1 MMNGQKKFFNI
12 AGPVIPGKH
21 YLLPLR
27 LDYKKVHELIN
38 YSYYFILHAPRQTG
52 KTSAIFQ
59 LITRL
64 MEENSYT
71 ILYVNVEAAQATRSN
86 VKAGIDT
93 ILSLI
98 KFRILDTYG
107 PQDPALALFEK
118 ITDNPYS
125 ALYEFLRN
133 WSQISPKPIILFFDE
148 IDSLIGDTLIS
159 VLRQLRTGYL
169 ERPSAFPQSICLI
182 GVRDVKDYK
191 IFSEEQQSMVIGG
204 SAFNIKARSLLISDF
219 SKEEV
224 RTLYQQHTQE
234 TGQEFTDD
242 AIAYAFEQTQ
252 GQPWLVNALGF
263 EATMEELRD
272 RSKPITK
279 EVMERARESLILRR
293 DTHLDVLID
302 RLKEERVAHII
313 DAILVGA
320 KRPTPFP
327 SEDVKYAADLGLISQ
342 QNGILQI
349 ANPIYREVIPRELT
363 TTRQGSFTQQRAS
376 YFTADGSIDMQ
387 KVLLEFTQFYREN
400 SAISAE
406 EMLYKE
412 SGPHLL
418 LMAYLQRIVNGGGRI
433 HRECALGRGRVDLL
447 IEFKKQW
454 IVLELKIYRSA
465 KTITEGL
472 EQTAEY
478 MRIKGATEGHLI
490 IFDRS
495 EKSWD
500 EKIYQKTKTIDK
512 VSVIE
517 GQKKIE
523 SLTIKIW
530 GL

>member
-1 MMNGQKKFFNI
+1 MSGSKKFFNI
-12 AGPVIPGKH
+12 AGPVLPNNH

-27 LDYKKVHELIN
+27 LDYAKVHELIDC
-38 YSYYFILHAPRQTG
+38 SYYFILHAPRQTG

-59 LITRL
+59 LITCL
-64 MEENSYT
+64 IKENAYT
-71 ILYVNVEAAQATRSN
+71 PLYINVESAQTARGNVEA
-86 VKAGIDT
+86 GIKS
-93 ILSLI
+93 ILSLL
-98 KFRILDTYG
+98 KFRIRETYG
-107 PQDPALALFEK
+107 SQDPSLALFEQ
-118 ITDNPYS
+118 ITDDPHT
-125 ALYEFLRN
+125 ALYEFLRM
-133 WSQISPKPIILFFDE
+133 WSEVALKPIILFIDE
-148 IDSLIGDTLIS
+148 IDSLVGDTLIS

-204 SAFNIKARSLLISDF
+204 SAFNIKAESLWLSSF
-219 SKEEV
+219 SLDEV
-224 RTLYQQHTQE
+224 RALYQQHTEQ

-242 AIAYAFEQTQ
+242 AILYAFDQTQ

-263 EATMEELRD
+263 QVTMRDIHD

-279 EVMERARESLILRR
+279 DVIIRAREALILRR

-313 DAILVGA
+313 DEILAGA

-327 SEDVKYAADLGLISQ
+327 SEDVKYATDLGLVTQ
-342 QNGILQI
+342 QNGVLQI
-349 ANPIYREVIPRELT
+349 ANPIYHEVIPRELT
-363 TTRQGSFTQQRAS
+363 ATRQGSFTQPRAS
-376 YFTADGSIDMQ
+376 YFKADGCLDMH
-387 KVLLEFTQFYREN
+387 KMLLEFTQFYREN

-433 HRECALGRGRVDLL
+433 YRECALGRGRVDILV
-447 IEFKKQW
+447 EFKDQW
-454 IVLELKIYRSA
+454 IVVELKIYRSP
-465 KTITEGL
+465 KTIEEGL

-478 MRIKGATEGHLI
+478 MKTKGATEGHLV

-495 EKSWD
+495 DRSWV
-500 EKIYQKTKTIDK
+500 EKIYQETRTIDA
-512 VSVIE
+512 
-517 GQKKIE
+517 
-523 SLTIKIW
+523 LTIHVW